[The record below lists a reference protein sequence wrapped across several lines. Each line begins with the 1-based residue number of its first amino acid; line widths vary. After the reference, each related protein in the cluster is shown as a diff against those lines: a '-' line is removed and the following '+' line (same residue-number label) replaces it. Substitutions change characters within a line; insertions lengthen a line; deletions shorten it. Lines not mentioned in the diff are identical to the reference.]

1 MILNF
6 KIEQKDFLIFQLYT
20 VSQSANVLKTR
31 RRGQIITTLA
41 AFLLTLNLFVTG
53 SRMAGFVMLVI
64 AAVTYVFYPRFHRWR
79 LKQHFKQYSKKNYGN
94 HFGQDEV
101 LEIHS
106 NYIISKNIAGE
117 GKVLA
122 SELDLLTEIPDYYFL
137 KMKNGSSIILPKRNI
152 QEGEKLKKELKKL
165 EVPLQQQLNWAY

>member
-1 MILNF
+1 MIFSF
-6 KIEQKDFLIFQLYT
+6 KIEQKDFLEFQLYT
-20 VSQSANVLKTR
+20 VSQSINVLKTR
-31 RRGQIITTLA
+31 QRGRIITTLA
-41 AFLLTLNLFVTG
+41 AFLLTINLFVTG
-53 SRMAGFVMLVI
+53 SQIAGLVMLVVAI
-64 AAVTYVFYPRFHRWR
+64 FTYIFYPRFHRWR
-79 LKQHFKQYSKKNYGN
+79 LKLHFTKYSKKNYGN

-137 KMKNGSSIILPKRNI
+137 KMKNGSSIILPKRDI

-165 EVPLQQQLNWAY
+165 GVPLQQQLNWVY